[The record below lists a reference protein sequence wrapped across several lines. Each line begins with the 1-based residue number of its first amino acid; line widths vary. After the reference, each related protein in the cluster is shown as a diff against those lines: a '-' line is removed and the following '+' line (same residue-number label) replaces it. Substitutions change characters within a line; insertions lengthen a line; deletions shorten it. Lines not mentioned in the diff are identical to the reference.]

1 MTGIWPS
8 ACVSEVC
15 GFDDGTLG
23 LIVSPGRQS
32 PSYKPLRML
41 WAAGGMA
48 VAIAGSA
55 HLAHA
60 QQDLAGEPQ
69 PVTGQTVATSN
80 SMTLNAALSRLGRNP
95 RDITALIDAGNAALA
110 IGDVD
115 ASIGFF
121 SRANQVTPGNP
132 RIKAGLARAL
142 VRSGNP
148 FDAIPL
154 FDEAERGGAMDSTVA
169 LDRGLAYDL
178 VADNTRAQS
187 YYRLALSAGPNDEAN
202 RRLAISLAIAGDKR
216 GSAAVLTPLLVRQ
229 DKAAWRARA
238 FALAILGQSEDAVAV
253 VNTTLPK
260 QLASGIAPYLR
271 YMPRLTRSQQAAAS
285 NFGQFPRAAE
295 IGQDDP
301 RVTRYA
307 TTAPRRPAVAAAD
320 AGLVPKGEP
329 LGRSAPPRDAA
340 RTPIEARVAAAPVT
354 HVPETRNRRDPRIAP
369 PEPQP
374 GRETAP
380 AALTSAPGLA
390 SPLATA
396 PAQVP
401 QAVPVRAS
409 AVPVAIAPT
418 PASPPVVIAGAVV
431 LPAAPSLSPAPAAA
445 ATVSA
450 GAPLQT
456 PAGLLAARTFSLP
469 PGPSPTVALPPAA
482 TPVPIARSVQAP
494 PALVPARRPSLS
506 EAFSDLAWPAIDV
519 APARGAVDI
528 RRIKPARE
536 VAANA
541 VPAKQALPHHPSRI
555 WVQLATGRD
564 KAALSFDWR
573 RMARQGEAALKGK
586 RSFVS
591 AWGQTNRLLTG
602 PFESEAAA
610 NAFIAQLRRADL
622 DGAFIWTSPA
632 GQPVDAATAR

>member
-1 MTGIWPS
+1 M
-8 ACVSEVC
+8 
-15 GFDDGTLG
+15 
-23 LIVSPGRQS
+23 SPGRQS

-55 HLAHA
+55 HMAHA
-60 QQDLAGEPQ
+60 QQVIAGDPRS
-69 PVTGQTVATSN
+69 VAGQTVTASN

-142 VRSGNP
+142 VGSGNP

-178 VADNTRAQS
+178 VADNATAQN
-187 YYRLALSAGPNDEAN
+187 YYRLALSAGPNDEAS

-216 GSAAVLTPLLVRQ
+216 GSAAVITPLLVRQ

-238 FALAILGQSEDAVAV
+238 FALAILGQSEEAVAV
-253 VNTTLPK
+253 VNSTLPA

-271 YMPRLTRSQQAAAS
+271 YMPRLTRSQQAAAA

-307 TTAPRRPAVAAAD
+307 TTALRRPAVAAAD

-329 LGRSAPPRDAA
+329 LGRAAPRDAA
-340 RTPIEARVAAAPVT
+340 RTPVEARVAVAPVT
-354 HVPETRNRRDPRIAP
+354 QVPVSRARRDPRIAP

-396 PAQVP
+396 PALVP
-401 QAVPVRAS
+401 QAVPVRAP
-409 AVPVAIAPT
+409 APPVAITPT
-418 PASPPVVIAGAVV
+418 PTPPPVAIAGAVV
-431 LPAAPSLSPAPAAA
+431 LPAAPSPPPAPAAA

-456 PAGLLAARTFSLP
+456 PAEPLATRTFSLP
-469 PGPSPTVALPPAA
+469 PGPSPVAALPPAA
-482 TPVPIARSVQAP
+482 TPVPIAQIVRAP
-494 PALVPARRPSLS
+494 TAPVPARRPSLS
-506 EAFSDLAWPAIDV
+506 EAFSDLARPAIDV

-541 VPAKQALPHHPSRI
+541 GPAKLVLPSHPSRI

-564 KAALSFDWR
+564 KAALGFDWR

-632 GQPVDAATAR
+632 GQPVDAMTAR

>member
-1 MTGIWPS
+1 M
-8 ACVSEVC
+8 
-15 GFDDGTLG
+15 
-23 LIVSPGRQS
+23 SPGRQS
-32 PSYKPLRML
+32 PSYKPPLCML

-60 QQDLAGEPQ
+60 QQVIAGDPRS
-69 PVTGQTVATSN
+69 VAGQTVAASN

-142 VRSGNP
+142 VGSGNP

-178 VADNTRAQS
+178 VADNATAQS
-187 YYRLALSAGPNDEAN
+187 YYRLALSAGPNDEAS

-216 GSAAVLTPLLVRQ
+216 GSAAVITPLLVRQ

-238 FALAILGQSEDAVAV
+238 FALAILGQSEEAVAV
-253 VNTTLPK
+253 VNSTLPA

-307 TTAPRRPAVAAAD
+307 TTAQRRPAVAAAD

-329 LGRSAPPRDAA
+329 LGRSAAPRDAA
-340 RTPIEARVAAAPVT
+340 RTPIEARVAAAPVAQ
-354 HVPETRNRRDPRIAP
+354 VPGSRTRRDPRIAP

-380 AALTSAPGLA
+380 AAVTSAPGLA

-396 PAQVP
+396 PALVP
-401 QAVPVRAS
+401 QAVPVRAP
-409 AVPVAIAPT
+409 APPVAITPT
-418 PASPPVVIAGAVV
+418 PAPPPVAGAVI
-431 LPAAPSLSPAPAAA
+431 LPAAPSLSAASAAA
-445 ATVSA
+445 TTVSA
-450 GAPLQT
+450 GAPLPT
-456 PAGLLAARTFSLP
+456 SAGLLATRTFSLP
-469 PGPSPTVALPPAA
+469 QGPFPVAALPPAA
-482 TPVPIARSVQAP
+482 TSVPIVRAP
-494 PALVPARRPSLS
+494 PAPVPARRPSLS
-506 EAFSDLAWPAIDV
+506 EAFSDLARPAIDV

-536 VAANA
+536 VAVNA
-541 VPAKQALPHHPSRI
+541 GPARPALPSHPSRI

-564 KAALSFDWR
+564 KAALGFDWR

-591 AWGQTNRLLTG
+591 VWGQTNRLLTG

-632 GQPVDAATAR
+632 GQPVDALTAR

>member
-1 MTGIWPS
+1 MPEFRAS
-8 ACVSEVC
+8 AYGSEVC
-15 GFDDGTLG
+15 GFNDGTLG

-32 PSYKPLRML
+32 PSYNPLRLL
-41 WAAGGMA
+41 WAAGSMV
-48 VAIAGSA
+48 VAIAGA
-55 HLAHA
+55 VPLAHA
-60 QQDLAGEPQ
+60 QQTISGEPQ
-69 PVTGQTVATSN
+69 PVAGQTVTTGDSAA
-80 SMTLNAALSRLGRNP
+80 LNAALSRLGRNP
-95 RDITALIDAGNAALA
+95 RDITALMDAGNAALA

-121 SRANQVTPGNP
+121 SRANQVTPGNA

-178 VADNTRAQS
+178 VADNAAAQS

-202 RRLAISLAIAGDKR
+202 RRLAISLAITGDKR

-238 FALAILGQSEDAVAV
+238 FALAILGQSEEAVAV
-253 VNTTLPK
+253 VNSTLPA

-320 AGLVPKGEP
+320 AGLVPRGEP
-329 LGRSAPPRDAA
+329 LGRSVPPPDVVRTSAVAQVATAPITQVPVA
-340 RTPIEARVAAAPVT
+340 RS
-354 HVPETRNRRDPRIAP
+354 RRDPRIAP

-374 GRETAP
+374 RRETP
-380 AALTSAPGLA
+380 VALTSAPGLA

-396 PAQVP
+396 PAPVP
-401 QAVPVRAS
+401 QAVPLRAPAGPGANTPPPAS
-409 AVPVAIAPT
+409 PSVAIAR
-418 PASPPVVIAGAVV
+418 PAVPP
-431 LPAAPSLSPAPAAA
+431 PAPSPSAATPAAA
-445 ATVSA
+445 GTDSA
-450 GAPLQT
+450 RVPSQT
-456 PAGLLAARTFSLP
+456 SAGLLATRSFSLP
-469 PGPSPTVALPPAA
+469 PGPAQVAAVPPAA
-482 TPVPIARSVQAP
+482 TPAAVARSVQAP

-506 EAFSDLAWPAIDV
+506 EAFSDLARPALDV

-541 VPAKQALPHHPSRI
+541 VPAKPALPHHPSRI

>member
-1 MTGIWPS
+1 M
-8 ACVSEVC
+8 
-15 GFDDGTLG
+15 
-23 LIVSPGRQS
+23 SPGRQS
-32 PSYKPLRML
+32 PSSNPLRLL

-48 VAIAGSA
+48 IAIAGA
-55 HLAHA
+55 AQLAQA
-60 QQDLAGEPQ
+60 QQAIAGEPR
-69 PVTGQTVATSN
+69 PGAGQTATTGN
-80 SMTLNAALSRLGRNP
+80 SVTLNAALSRLGRNP
-95 RDITALIDAGNAALA
+95 RDIIALTDAGNAALA

-121 SRANQVTPGNP
+121 SRANQVTPGNA

-178 VADNTRAQS
+178 VADNATAQS

-238 FALAILGQSEDAVAV
+238 FALAILGQSEEAVAV
-253 VNTTLPK
+253 VNSTLPK

-271 YMPRLTRSQQAAAS
+271 YMPRLTRSQQAATA
-285 NFGQFPRAAE
+285 NFGQFPRASE

-301 RVTRYA
+301 RVLRYT

-320 AGLVPKGEP
+320 AGLVPRGEP
-329 LGRSAPPRDAA
+329 LGRSGPA
-340 RTPIEARVAAAPVT
+340 RTPVEAQAPRAPVT
-354 HVPETRNRRDPRIAP
+354 QVPVARSRRDPRIAP

-380 AALTSAPGLA
+380 AAVSSAPGLA

-396 PAQVP
+396 PASVP
-401 QAVPVRAS
+401 PAVTVRAP
-409 AVPVAIAPT
+409 AAPVALTPA
-418 PASPPVVIAGAVV
+418 PASPPVAVAAAAVV
-431 LPAAPSLSPAPAAA
+431 PAAPPGSVATPAAA
-445 ATVSA
+445 AIVSSG
-450 GAPLQT
+450 GASQT
-456 PAGLLAARTFSLP
+456 PAGLLATRSFSLP
-469 PGPSPTVALPPAA
+469 PGPARVPAVPPAA
-482 TPVPIARSVQAP
+482 TPAAVARSVRAP
-494 PALVPARRPSLS
+494 PAPLPARRPSLS
-506 EAFSDLAWPAIDV
+506 EVFSDLARPAIDM

-536 VAANA
+536 AAANA
-541 VPAKQALPHHPSRI
+541 VAAKPVLPSHPSRI

-564 KAALSFDWR
+564 RAALSFDWR

-586 RSFVS
+586 RSYVS
-591 AWGQTNRLLTG
+591 AWSQTNRLLTG

-610 NAFIAQLRRADL
+610 NGFIAQLRRADL

-632 GQPVDAATAR
+632 GQPVDALAAR

>member
-1 MTGIWPS
+1 M
-8 ACVSEVC
+8 
-15 GFDDGTLG
+15 
-23 LIVSPGRQS
+23 SPGRQS
-32 PSYKPLRML
+32 PSYKPLRTL

-55 HLAHA
+55 QMAHA
-60 QQDLAGEPQ
+60 QQVIAGDPRS
-69 PVTGQTVATSN
+69 VAGQTVTASN

-142 VRSGNP
+142 VGSGNP

-178 VADNTRAQS
+178 VADNATAQN
-187 YYRLALSAGPNDEAN
+187 YYRLALSAGPNDEAS

-216 GSAAVLTPLLVRQ
+216 GSAAVITPLLVRQ

-238 FALAILGQSEDAVAV
+238 FALAILGQSEEAVAV
-253 VNTTLPK
+253 VNSTLPA

-271 YMPRLTRSQQAAAS
+271 YMPRLTRSQQAAAA

-307 TTAPRRPAVAAAD
+307 TTALRRPAVAAAD

-329 LGRSAPPRDAA
+329 LGRAAPRDAA
-340 RTPIEARVAAAPVT
+340 RTPVEARVAVAPVT
-354 HVPETRNRRDPRIAP
+354 QVPVSRARRDPRIAP

-396 PAQVP
+396 PALVP
-401 QAVPVRAS
+401 QAVPVRAP
-409 AVPVAIAPT
+409 APPVAITPT
-418 PASPPVVIAGAVV
+418 PTPPPVAIAGAVV
-431 LPAAPSLSPAPAAA
+431 LPAAPSPPPAPAAA

-456 PAGLLAARTFSLP
+456 PAKPLATRTFSLP
-469 PGPSPTVALPPAA
+469 PGPSPVAALPPAA
-482 TPVPIARSVQAP
+482 TPVPIAQIVRAP
-494 PALVPARRPSLS
+494 TAPVPARRPSLS
-506 EAFSDLAWPAIDV
+506 EAFSDLARPAIDV

-541 VPAKQALPHHPSRI
+541 GPAKLVLPSHPSRI

-564 KAALSFDWR
+564 KAALGFDWR

-610 NAFIAQLRRADL
+610 NGFIAQLRRADL

-632 GQPVDAATAR
+632 GQPVDALAAR